1 MVVTYFLG
9 NGFDIGL
16 GLNTRYNDFVKSYV
30 KHRDGEMP
38 FIQYFKEYVSK
49 EIGESIDAW
58 SDAEKRFGELPFS
71 DFADR
76 FGMSVEDVLLEL
88 DADFQDELTKYLKV
102 EEQMFFDRGDDML
115 SYGKMLL
122 KSGIAAWVD
131 VVKNELVEQ
140 PKDISLNF
148 ISLNYTRTLEALFGV
163 KDVIASTTDM
173 DMQFEIADG
182 EFPPVRI
189 SSISHAHGNLG
200 ERFRLFGV
208 DNVVQIADKEAR
220 EVCGRMG
227 YLIKKEQ
234 DADGTIGAREHCVDV
249 LKKSDW
255 IITLGV
261 SFGVTDGFWW
271 ETISDA
277 ILNHSAKLILSP
289 FSRNAFEA
297 RSQNELIRRR
307 RTNEERFF
315 RRLSPAFRAAFVGEI
330 KPSVYV
336 MDYGPH
342 NYLGAGPTFCDPL
355 NLEYIKNAT
364 TSKNI
369 K

>member
-16 GLNTRYNDFVKSYV
+16 GLNTRYSDFVKSYI
-30 KHRDGEMP
+30 KHRDDEMP
-38 FIQYFKEYVSK
+38 LIQYFKEYVSK
-49 EIGESIDAW
+49 EIGENISTWA
-58 SDAEKRFGELPFS
+58 DAEKRFGELPFS
-71 DFADR
+71 DFADK
-76 FGMSVEDVLLEL
+76 FEMSVEDVLLEL
-88 DADFQDELTKYLKV
+88 DADFQNELTKYLKV
-102 EEQMFFDRGDDML
+102 EEQRFFERSDDML

-131 VVKNELVEQ
+131 VAENELIEQ
-140 PKDISLNF
+140 PEDISLNF

-163 KDVIASTTDM
+163 KDVTDSTANLDM
-173 DMQFEIADG
+173 ELEIVDG
-182 EFPPVRI
+182 EFPPVRLN
-189 SSISHAHGNLG
+189 SISHAHGNLG

-208 DNVVQIADKEAR
+208 DNVDQIADKEAR
-220 EVCGRMG
+220 EVCERMG

-261 SFGVTDGFWW
+261 SFGITDVFWW
-271 ETISDA
+271 ETISNV
-277 ILNHSAKLILSP
+277 ILNHTTRLILSP
-289 FSRNAFEA
+289 FSSNAFAA
-297 RSQNELIRRR
+297 RSQNELIGRRR
-307 RTNEERFF
+307 KNEERFF
-315 RRLSPAFRAAFVGEI
+315 RRLSPLFRSVSLGSI

-342 NYLGAGPTFCDPL
+342 NYLGTGPTFCDPL